1 MFFVNEAMVDLY
13 VGTAGVAALLGY
25 SVVFLGLVILMF
37 VIQLVGKLMVASRE
51 KKSANANETKAE
63 NVAADPVYANGAAGK
78 IALHGVE
85 PKTAAL
91 LMAIVADK
99 MGKPIN
105 ELQFKSIREVK

>member
-1 MFFVNEAMVDLY
+1 MFFVNEAMVDIS
-13 VGTAGVAALLGY
+13 VGTAGIAAVLGY
-25 SVVFLGLVILMF
+25 AVVFLGLVILMF
-37 VIQLVGKLMVASRE
+37 VILLVGKLMVASRA
-51 KKSANANETKAE
+51 KKSGKAETKTE
-63 NVAADPVYANGAAGK
+63 NLPSDVVYASGSAGK